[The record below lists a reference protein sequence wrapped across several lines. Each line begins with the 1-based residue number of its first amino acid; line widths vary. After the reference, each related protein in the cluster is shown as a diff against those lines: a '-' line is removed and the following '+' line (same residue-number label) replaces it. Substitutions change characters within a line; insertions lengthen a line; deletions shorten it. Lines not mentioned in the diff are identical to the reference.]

1 VCPSVK
7 THDQVS
13 RYPSFDRVFT
23 DKSKP
28 VARVITLISDFMII
42 ILFLIG
48 NVEPKVYVGVKSR
61 ANTKNPIGA

>member
-1 VCPSVK
+1 
-7 THDQVS
+7 
-13 RYPSFDRVFT
+13 VFT
-23 DKSKP
+23 DNSKP